1 MELLSGFTTGEAYLI
16 GMAIGL
22 TFAALVA
29 AWFLLEEGE

>member
-22 TFAALVA
+22 TFAAIVA
-29 AWFLLEEGE
+29 AWFVLEEGE

>member
-22 TFAALVA
+22 MFAGIVA